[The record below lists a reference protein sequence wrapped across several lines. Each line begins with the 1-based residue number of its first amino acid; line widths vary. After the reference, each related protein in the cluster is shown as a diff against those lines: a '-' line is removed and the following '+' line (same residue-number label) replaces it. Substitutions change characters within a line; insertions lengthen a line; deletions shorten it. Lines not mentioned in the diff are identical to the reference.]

1 MSQPYVST
9 LCLIGGERP
18 PSPTYPNRLLIKL
31 LQLVIPRRKRKSSL
45 IGFFLIGLFLESK
58 KRSNYFGYW
67 QPFLL
72 PEEKLNPQ
80 EMFVIFFISEEAEV
94 SEWIKFNCWSKL
106 MSPFFGFIQL
116 LFYYPFSLLFIYFY
130 LVFIIPMENTVNI
143 TNIYSLFSNLTRNAS
158 NPNK

>member
-1 MSQPYVST
+1 
-9 LCLIGGERP
+9 
-18 PSPTYPNRLLIKL
+18 
-31 LQLVIPRRKRKSSL
+31 
-45 IGFFLIGLFLESK
+45 
-58 KRSNYFGYW
+58 
-67 QPFLL
+67 
-72 PEEKLNPQ
+72 
-80 EMFVIFFISEEAEV
+80 
-94 SEWIKFNCWSKL
+94 

>member
-1 MSQPYVST
+1 MSH
-9 LCLIGGERP
+9 RP

-31 LQLVIPRRKRKSSL
+31 LQLVIPRRKRKSS
-45 IGFFLIGLFLESK
+45 LIGLFLESK

-80 EMFVIFFISEEAEV
+80 EMFIIFFISEEAKV

-143 TNIYSLFSNLTRNAS
+143 TNIYSLFLNLTRNVS